1 MKIRQVNKKR
11 IVVSEI
17 FDAEY
22 LNGAGFADKYAW
34 NAIHALFAD
43 NVAGYGM
50 VSGYLN
56 AWEVQVSECN
66 TQVVF
71 TMENFQPGHPIEIDF
86 ALDGE
91 HYIKRVHKMLVKKY
105 RGAEYTVSAPLKHL
119 DKDIAHFE
127 ALAARGVV
135 PYSLAEM
142 KQNRE
147 IVTNPSDKFTRYD
160 YYKFDYDLSVWE
172 VEI

>member
-1 MKIRQVNKKR
+1 MKIKQVNSKR
-11 IVVSEI
+11 IVVTEI
-17 FDAEY
+17 FDADIG
-22 LNGAGFADKYAW
+22 NGAGFADRYAW

-50 VSGYLN
+50 ISNHLN

-71 TMENFQPGHPIEIDF
+71 TMENFEPRYPSQLDF
-86 ALDGE
+86 ALGGE
-91 HYIKRVHKMLVKKY
+91 YDIKRVHKMLVKKY
-105 RGAEYTVSAPLKHL
+105 RGAEYTVSAPLKRL
-119 DKDIAHFE
+119 DKDIAQFE
-127 ALAARGVV
+127 ALAARGIV
-135 PYSLAEM
+135 PTYLEEM
-142 KQNRE
+142 KTNRE
-147 IVTNPSDKFTRYD
+147 IVANPSSKFTRYD